1 MLGGKREGKMRKRNN
16 GGRRRRIS
24 RRHFRHEMGKCGYPE
39 KKGED
44 IKKRRIRFPK
54 GEG

>member
-1 MLGGKREGKMRKRNN
+1 MVKEEKNVLGGKMREGKMRERNN

-39 KKGED
+39 K
-44 IKKRRIRFPK
+44 
-54 GEG
+54 